1 MPINICQ
8 LNRGRGRRRTK
19 VSQDQVFLEV
29 GGGGALVEEP
39 IVARRGG
46 ADYTGSTG
54 SHPSSCGNI
63 IAEVH
68 RTFDY
73 DGQARANR
81 RRHLE
86 AHRRGNGAAM
96 QGQDGHRLGGTS
108 RLAILPTGTGV
119 ERSSDGSVLRG
130 AGIEPGV
137 GRVIS
142 AT

>member
-54 SHPSSCGNI
+54 SHPTSCGNI

-68 RTFDY
+68 RPFDY

-86 AHRRGNGAAM
+86 AHRRGKAAGVPGEG
-96 QGQDGHRLGGTS
+96 GQQPGGS
-108 RLAILPTGTGV
+108 RRLALLVTSTGR
-119 ERSSDGSVLRG
+119 E
-130 AGIEPGV
+130 
-137 GRVIS
+137 
-142 AT
+142 